1 MMTSFDEENK
11 EGKNVHHVYCV
22 QAFTIERAYVDK
34 DELKQKEK
42 DNKMKMTYQN
52 IRQFERAHNIPA
64 LAPAVQQKLNDLWKI
79 SE

>member
-1 MMTSFDEENK
+1 
-11 EGKNVHHVYCV
+11 
-22 QAFTIERAYVDK
+22 
-34 DELKQKEK
+34 
-42 DNKMKMTYQN
+42 MTYQN